1 MFAPSLEEK
10 QGRIHGNSVADGLA
24 RADMH
29 VFTLFDSCSPTD
41 GRADGRTDGQG
52 SYRVACPQ
60 LKKLKRMI
68 KKKRVICL
76 QSLQKMFVLFKHMVN
91 IMVANP

>member
-1 MFAPSLEEK
+1 MQENKAGYTAIP
-10 QGRIHGNSVADGLA
+10 VADGWA
-24 RADMH
+24 GADMQ
-29 VFTLFDSCSPTD
+29 VFTLFDSCSPT
-41 GRADGRTDGQG
+41 DGRTDGQG
-52 SYRVACPQ
+52 SYRVACPH